1 MNKRL
6 DEVFIMIIWING
18 TFGAGKTTTA
28 CELHKRKPNS
38 TVYDPERFGYVLMAN
53 IPKDF

>member
-1 MNKRL
+1 
-6 DEVFIMIIWING
+6 MIIWING